1 MQSQRT
7 GSNFRRVAKRSL
19 YGRILRNTILN
30 ILVLVIVCCVIMGL
44 AMHSLANNI
53 LLDSLQPM
61 TRQSAKTVEA
71 NMHLLA
77 ERMMDLADD
86 TRMKMVYVGGDE
98 SMGARPD
105 EETTRENRKSV
116 LEEAAEIYELSGIAL
131 YDLEG
136 NRIQGIDDA
145 PDQLGGSFFTLLQG
159 TDNLTIHPATIFEDK
174 LGIAMGMPVKENGE
188 TIFYVA
194 CIFKYDI
201 LSDVIRSIS
210 IGKNG
215 TAYIVN
221 KNGVVVVHTDSS
233 KVLSQKTLKELSG
246 GDENTL
252 AHVTTGET
260 GAAEFS
266 VGNDEVMMAFSPVR
280 GTQWALVIQI
290 PKSDYNY
297 LINGA
302 MMVAVMATLA
312 VLLISVL
319 LVLRLCHSIARP
331 VKDVTGRIIA
341 LSDGDLHT
349 EVIQASSRD
358 ELELLTRT
366 LDDTVR
372 SVNHYISDIRQ
383 VLNQV
388 AGGNLNIE
396 PQVDYKGDFIL
407 IRDSLNTII
416 RSLNDT
422 ISGFRAA
429 ALRLTSMSE
438 ELNEQSGQLH
448 EASVEQNRATEEL
461 VHEVSHVKEHLVNVT
476 ESSTQTRCKTEEMEK
491 RIHEA
496 NGHMSSLTEAMD
508 NISANANE
516 ITKIAKAIEDIAF
529 QTNIL
534 AINASVEASRA
545 GTAGKGFV
553 VVVNE
558 VKQLASKSAEAA
570 QSATEMVGNTRAIIQ
585 TGVELTADTAESLHM
600 ISEISSQISE
610 ISDQL
615 VDAVKGQE
623 NALVIMDE
631 RIESI
636 SDIADKNLQNA
647 GGTKNSSG
655 LLAKEAEQLK
665 VQVNKFV
672 CKQEAKGR

>member
-1 MQSQRT
+1 MKNKKT
-7 GSNFRRVAKRSL
+7 GSDYRQVVKRSL
-19 YGRILRNTILN
+19 NGRILRNTILN
-30 ILVLVIVCCVIMGL
+30 ILVLVIVCCVIMGFS
-44 AMHSLANNI
+44 MHSLANNI

-71 NMHLLA
+71 NIHLLA

-86 TRMKMVYVGGDE
+86 TRMKTVYFDKDGSSGE
-98 SMGARPD
+98 PD
-105 EETTRENRKSV
+105 ENMTYENRKSV
-116 LEEAAEIYELSGIAL
+116 LEEAAEIYELSSIAL
-131 YDLEG
+131 YDLKG
-136 NRIQGIDDA
+136 NIIQGMDSA
-145 PDQLGGSFFTLLQG
+145 PKQLDGNFFSLLQN
-159 TDNLTIHPATIFEDK
+159 TDNLTIYSATIFENN
-174 LGIAMGMPVKENGE
+174 LGIAMGMPVKENDE
-188 TIFYVA
+188 TAFYVT
-194 CIFKYDI
+194 CVFKYDI

-221 KNGVVVVHTDSS
+221 KDGVVVVHTDSDMVFS
-233 KVLSQKTLKELSG
+233 EKTLKELSG
-246 GDENTL
+246 GDDSTI

-266 VGNDEVMMAFSPVR
+266 VGNDEIMMAFSPVR

-302 MMVAVMATLA
+302 MMIAVMVTIA
-312 VLLISVL
+312 VLLISIL
-319 LVLRLCHSIARP
+319 LVLRLCHSISRP
-331 VKDVTGRIIA
+331 VKNVTGRMLA
-341 LSDGDLHT
+341 LADGDLHT
-349 EVIQASSRD
+349 EVIQATSRD

-372 SVNHYISDIRQ
+372 SVNNYISDIRR

-388 AGGNLNIE
+388 ADGNLNIE

-416 RSLNDT
+416 QSLNET
-422 ISGFRAA
+422 ISGFRSAA
-429 ALRLTSMSE
+429 FRLTSMSE
-438 ELNEQSGQLH
+438 RLNEQSGQLH
-448 EASVEQNRATEEL
+448 EASVEQNRSTEEL
-461 VHEVSHVKEHLVNVT
+461 VYEVSHVKEQLANVT
-476 ESSTQTRCKTEEMEK
+476 ESSSQTRCKTEEMEK
-491 RIHEA
+491 RIYEA
-496 NGHMSSLTEAMD
+496 NDHMSSLSEAMD

-545 GTAGKGFV
+545 GEAGKGFV

-570 QSATEMVGNTRAIIQ
+570 QSATEMVSNTRSIIA
-585 TGVELTADTAESLHM
+585 TGVELTADTAQSLQI
-600 ISEISSQISE
+600 ISDLSSQISG

-647 GGTKNSSG
+647 GETKNSSG

-672 CKQEAKGR
+672 CKQEAQVR